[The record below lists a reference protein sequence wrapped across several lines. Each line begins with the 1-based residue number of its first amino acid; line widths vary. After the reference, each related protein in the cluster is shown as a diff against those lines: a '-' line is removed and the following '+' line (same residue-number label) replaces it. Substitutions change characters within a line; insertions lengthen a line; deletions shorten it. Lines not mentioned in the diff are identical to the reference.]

1 MTKKLLNLGLIFKKK
16 INLTISILFIMLSLG
31 VEISAFELKPYEAKY
46 LASKLGIEITGT
58 RKLEKIDTNKY
69 KISMKTNFLWFKL
82 YESSEF
88 ILTEKNKI
96 VSLKY
101 EYKKTGRKNKN
112 IKMVFDRENSILI
125 KYINGDKVEHPL
137 KENVYDRLSYQE
149 QMRLELIN
157 NSEINYFE
165 YKVLDHNKISEYIF
179 LKKEDD
185 SDNERIIVF
194 EREIEGKSIK
204 ISFSEKYDYIPEEF
218 LLKKNGEEQT
228 ISLYMINNLKL

>member
-1 MTKKLLNLGLIFKKK
+1 MTKKLLNSELIFKKK
-16 INLTISILFIMLSLG
+16 INLKISILFIILSLG
-31 VEISAFELKPYEAKY
+31 AEINAYELRAYEAKY
-46 LASKLGIEITGT
+46 LASKFGIEITGT
-58 RKLEKIDTNKY
+58 RKLEKIDSNKY

-101 EYKKTGRKNKN
+101 VYKSTGKKNKN
-112 IKMVFDRENSILI
+112 IKMIFDRENSIII
-125 KYINGDKVEHPL
+125 KYINGDKVEYPL

-157 NSEINYFE
+157 NSDINYFE
-165 YKVLDHNKISEYIF
+165 YRVLDHNKISEYIF

-185 SDNERIIVF
+185 SDNERIKVF
-194 EREIEGKSIK
+194 ERVKQDKSIK
-204 ISFSEKYDYIPEEF
+204 ISFSAKNDYIPKEF
-218 LLKKNGEEQT
+218 LLKKDGEEQT
-228 ISLYMINNLKL
+228 ISLHMINKVTL

>member
-1 MTKKLLNLGLIFKKK
+1 
-16 INLTISILFIMLSLG
+16 MLSLG
-31 VEISAFELKPYEAKY
+31 AEISAFELKPYEAKY

-101 EYKKTGRKNKN
+101 EYKNTGKKNKN
-112 IKMVFDRENSILI
+112 IKMIFDRENSILI
-125 KYINGDKVEHPL
+125 KYINGDKVEYPL

-165 YKVLDHNKISEYIF
+165 YRVLDHNKISEYIF

-185 SDNERIIVF
+185 SDNERIKVF
-194 EREIEGKSIK
+194 ERVIKDKSIK
-204 ISFSEKYDYIPEEF
+204 ISFSEKNDYIPEEF